1 MSKLRGVVLGALIAG
16 GSVYAMKGCLS
27 KQSPDHK
34 VGASFEKVCSIAK
47 HNVDTPERGV
57 RELGRYFGSHL
68 GDLTG
73 AFGDTVAM
81 IESISDDARHD
92 ERAREA
98 RKTMFEPLRACQTEL
113 LEFAQAVSEDEHAT
127 ALMNHAGE
135 RLGRTFEIIFGD
147 NIVDGKGHLDV
158 RALEHS
164 LEAL

>member
-27 KQSPDHK
+27 KQSPDRK

-47 HNVDTPERGV
+47 RNVETPERGV
-57 RELGRYFGSHL
+57 RELGRYFSSHL

-73 AFGDTVAM
+73 AWGDTIAM
-81 IESISDDARHD
+81 IESIPDDARHD

-98 RKTMFEPLRACQTEL
+98 RKTMFEPLHACQTEL

-127 ALMNHAGE
+127 ELMNHAGE
-135 RLGRTFEIIFGD
+135 RLGRTIDIIFGSNVVD
-147 NIVDGKGHLDV
+147 NRGHVDV
-158 RALEHS
+158 RALEHA